1 MLELANRMWLSMPR
15 IDIAAAIDILLVAFL
30 IYQFVAIVRG
40 RRAERI
46 LLGIVLVVAVYA
58 VSSYFGLELLRTIIG
73 NAVPYTA
80 FAMIVVF
87 QSEIRRLLARLG
99 KARMFSFGSRLQ
111 NREGLD
117 EILLAL
123 DVLQKNR
130 VGALIVL
137 ERDIGLR
144 TFIESGVQLDAYV
157 SRDLILAVFQ
167 FGGALH
173 DGAAIILRDRMAAAS
188 CFLPLSMNPNVSR
201 SLGTRHRAAL
211 GVTEETDALA
221 IVVSEETG
229 KISVAAFGELTVGLS
244 LGDVEARVLQHMASN
259 PQQPRNPSDLSGTQ
273 PVVVASLSE
282 PSRPKAETGS

>member
-1 MLELANRMWLSMPR
+1 MPR
-15 IDIAAAIDILLVAFL
+15 MDITAAIDVLLVAFL
-30 IYQFVAIVRG
+30 VYQFFAIIRG

-46 LLGIVLVVAVYA
+46 LVGIVFVVLVYTA
-58 VSSYFGLELLRTIIG
+58 SIYFGLELLRSIIG

-80 FAMIVVF
+80 FALIVVF

-99 KARMFSFGSRLQ
+99 KARMFSFGARLQ

-117 EILLAL
+117 EVLLAL

-130 VGALIVL
+130 VGALLVL

-144 TFIESGVQLDAYV
+144 TFAESGVQLDAYV
-157 SRDLILAVFQ
+157 SRDLILAIFQ

-173 DGAAIILRDRMAAAS
+173 DGAAIIHRDRIVAAS
-188 CFLPLSMNPNVSR
+188 CFLPLSMNPNVAR

-211 GVTEETDALA
+211 GVTEETDSLA

-229 KISVAAFGELTVGLS
+229 KISVAAFGELATDLS
-244 LGDVEARVLQHMASN
+244 IGDVEARVSEHMTRKN
-259 PQQPRNPSDLSGTQ
+259 TTQKQSDGSGSQ
-273 PVVVASLSE
+273 PVVTPGLDDTN
-282 PSRPKAETGS
+282 RPNPEAGT

>member
-1 MLELANRMWLSMPR
+1 MQEFLLRLWTAMPR
-15 IDIAAAIDILLVAFL
+15 MDITAAIDVLLVAFL
-30 IYQFVAIVRG
+30 VYQFFAIIRG

-46 LLGIVLVVAVYA
+46 LVGIVFVVLVYTA
-58 VSSYFGLELLRTIIG
+58 SIYFGLELLRSIIG

-80 FAMIVVF
+80 FALIVVF

-99 KARMFSFGSRLQ
+99 KARMFSFGARLQ

-117 EILLAL
+117 EVLLAL

-130 VGALIVL
+130 VGALLVL

-144 TFIESGVQLDAYV
+144 TFAESGVQLDAYV
-157 SRDLILAVFQ
+157 SRDLILAIFQ

-173 DGAAIILRDRMAAAS
+173 DGAAIIHRDRIVAAS
-188 CFLPLSMNPNVSR
+188 CFLPLSMNPNVAR

-211 GVTEETDALA
+211 GVTEETDSLA

-229 KISVAAFGELTVGLS
+229 KISVAAFGELATDLS
-244 LGDVEARVLQHMASN
+244 IGDVEARVSEHMTRKN
-259 PQQPRNPSDLSGTQ
+259 TTQKQSDGSGSQ
-273 PVVVASLSE
+273 PVVTPGLDDTN
-282 PSRPKAETGS
+282 RPNPEAGT